1 MKDPTHLHL
10 FTHVVEEGSFSAA
23 ARILGVTPSS
33 VSRQI
38 SALESDLGARLFNRT
53 TRTQSLTE
61 AGEIFF
67 RHTHRIV
74 SDIEEA
80 QLAVRRLTDTPSG
93 SLHVTVE
100 TDFAITYL
108 SPILPD
114 FLKRYPDV
122 QVRLSMTT
130 DVIGLVHGGIDLAI
144 RIGHLADSSL
154 IARKLFTSRSVVC
167 ASPDYIKSRGCP
179 MHPHE
184 LTQHECISFRV
195 QSGQTYWG
203 FKELDRELN
212 VPISGRVNA
221 NSLIFLCDA
230 AINGLGI
237 AMIPFWMIQKEL
249 KNGHLIAILKDY
261 PLDPPSTPINA
272 VFAHNRHLAP
282 KVRVF
287 VDFLREQLE
296 AR

>member
-1 MKDPTHLHL
+1 M
-10 FTHVVEEGSFSAA
+10 
-23 ARILGVTPSS
+23 
-33 VSRQI
+33 
-38 SALESDLGARLFNRT
+38 
-53 TRTQSLTE
+53 QSLTE

-80 QLAVRRLTDTPSG
+80 QLAVRRLADTPTG
-93 SLHVTVE
+93 SLHITVE
-100 TDFAITYL
+100 ADFAITYL
-108 SPILPD
+108 SPILPE

-130 DVIGLVHGGIDLAI
+130 DVVDLVHSGIDLAI
-144 RIGHLADSSL
+144 RVGHLADSSL
-154 IARKLFTSRSVVC
+154 IARRLFASRSVLC
-167 ASPDYIKSRGCP
+167 ASPDYMESRGCP
-179 MHPHE
+179 THPHE
-184 LTQHECISFRV
+184 LTQHECVSFRV
-195 QSGQTYWG
+195 QSGRTHWK
-203 FKELDRELN
+203 FKDFDRELN
-212 VPISGRVNA
+212 IPISGRVNA
-221 NSLIFLCDA
+221 NSLIFLRDA
-230 AINGLGI
+230 VINGLGI

-249 KNGHLIAILKDY
+249 KNGDLIAILEDY

-296 AR
+296 AHYIASPANP